1 MKTDTQREITESIIA
16 EVVNETLPSN
26 EQMKTVRILRKV
38 IPEHFAT
45 ELTKAREDER
55 KKVAGE
61 LNGTLIEDLPVFE
74 REIRKEERA
83 RLREK
88 VERQTVYMR
97 SKFLLHAPDCC
108 EPVPKSI
115 GVEEEPLFGMI
126 LREDLLTIIS
136 E

>member
-1 MKTDTQREITESIIA
+1 MFDKEFPESEYFENHSRLA
-16 EVVNETLPSN
+16 FEGAD
-26 EQMKTVRILRKV
+26 RKV
-38 IPEHFAT
+38 KDFIAT
-45 ELTKAREDER
+45 ELTKARERYKAE
-55 KKVAGE
+55 
-61 LNGTLIEDLPVFE
+61 
-74 REIRKEERA
+74 
-83 RLREK
+83 LRER

-126 LREDLLTIIS
+126 LREHLLTIIS